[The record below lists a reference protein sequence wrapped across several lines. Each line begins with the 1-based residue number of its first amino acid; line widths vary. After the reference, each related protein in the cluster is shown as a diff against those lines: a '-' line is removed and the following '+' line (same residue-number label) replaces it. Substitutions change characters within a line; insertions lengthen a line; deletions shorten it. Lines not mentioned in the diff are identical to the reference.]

1 MRNWTPPEAEKIVE
15 AEKMVGRESA
25 QQSAQQSVASAPAEE
40 SLLAQEGDAGR
51 DTEAPMTG
59 APAET
64 LDNYIEPENEENFL
78 DMLNRCASVSAPIS
92 QTQLVFCVC
101 VLSLG
106 PGMIGSTLCGAG

>member
-1 MRNWTPPEAEKIVE
+1 MASDS
-15 AEKMVGRESA
+15 AESA
-25 QQSAQQSVASAPAEE
+25 QSGPAEDP
-40 SLLAQEGDAGR
+40 LAQEGDAGR

-92 QTQLVFCVC
+92 QAPSYV
-101 VLSLG
+101 G
-106 PGMIGSTLCGAG
+106 PVSPFASVYCRDDAG

>member
-1 MRNWTPPEAEKIVE
+1 MHLHLSESHENPKT
-15 AEKMVGRESA
+15 GSA
-25 QQSAQQSVASAPAEE
+25 QSGPAEE
-40 SLLAQEGDAGR
+40 PLAQEGDAGR